1 MQEVD
6 QDQLET
12 TVTNYLFRIQEDPN
26 EYNNLAQA
34 HPDVVQD
41 LSARINDWRALYPIN
56 GTRTQ
61 LMPPPGWRAPVAW
74 ATYPIPLDE
83 LQAGPAPGMPPNK
96 QIERIL
102 DMQHGERGRLVYDC
116 APKWWLG
123 GMCLSND

>member
-34 HPDVVQD
+34 HPEVV
-41 LSARINDWRALYPIN
+41 
-56 GTRTQ
+56 
-61 LMPPPGWRAPVAW
+61 
-74 ATYPIPLDE
+74 
-83 LQAGPAPGMPPNK
+83 QAGPAPGMPPNK